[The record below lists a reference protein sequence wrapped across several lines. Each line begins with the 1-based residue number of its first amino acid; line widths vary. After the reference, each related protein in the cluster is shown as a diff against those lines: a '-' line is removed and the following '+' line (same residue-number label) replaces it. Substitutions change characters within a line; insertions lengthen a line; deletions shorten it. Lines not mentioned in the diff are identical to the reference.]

1 MWRRWNFLVLVC
13 CCGPLLL
20 AAQEDSAKDYR
31 IVMAESEKPLNHL
44 EVKLTASITDTFHV
58 GPLCDKAIITI
69 SQLDVLYEKGTV
81 VQKRKIISSMFP
93 EKMTFDGFQY
103 RTPRVL

>member
-31 IVMAESEKPLNHL
+31 IVMAESEK
-44 EVKLTASITDTFHV
+44 
-58 GPLCDKAIITI
+58 TI
-69 SQLDVLYEKGTV
+69 KPPGGKTY
-81 VQKRKIISSMFP
+81 
-93 EKMTFDGFQY
+93 GFY
-103 RTPRVL
+103 Y